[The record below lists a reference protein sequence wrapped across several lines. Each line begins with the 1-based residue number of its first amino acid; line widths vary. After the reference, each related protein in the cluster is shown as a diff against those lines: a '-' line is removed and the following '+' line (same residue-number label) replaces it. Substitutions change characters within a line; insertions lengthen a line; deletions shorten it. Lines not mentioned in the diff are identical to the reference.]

1 MLLFYNQITEKRRIL
16 MTDKKP
22 DKKIQSILDILDKT
36 YPQAECALN
45 FKDPYQLLVA
55 TILSAQC
62 TDKRVNIVT
71 KSLFKKYPSVKSIAQ
86 AKQSELENDIRT
98 TGFFRNKSK
107 NIIASSKMIIEK
119 FNGKVPNTM
128 EQLLTLPGVAR
139 KTANIVLNSGYGI
152 IEGIAVDT
160 HVKRLSGRL
169 GLTKETNPDKIEQG
183 LMNIIPKEKWGDL
196 NHQLVEHGRQICD
209 ARKPDC
215 SICPLNKTC
224 PSAGKC

>member
-1 MLLFYNQITEKRRIL
+1 MA
-16 MTDKKP
+16 DKNP
-22 DKKIQSILDILDKT
+22 DRKIKSILDILDKT

-45 FKDPYQLLVA
+45 FKNPYQLLVS

-71 KSLFKKYPSVKSIAQ
+71 KDLFKKYPMIKDIAN
-86 AKQSELENDIRT
+86 AKQEEFENDIRT
-98 TGFFRNKSK
+98 TGFFRNKTK
-107 NIIASSKMIIEK
+107 NIIATSKIIIENFK
-119 FNGKVPNTM
+119 GKVPKTM
-128 EQLLTLPGVAR
+128 DDLLTLPGVAR

-152 IEGIAVDT
+152 TVGIAVDT

-169 GLTKETNPDKIEQG
+169 GLTKEKNPDKIEQN
-183 LMNIIPKEKWGDL
+183 LMKIIPREKWGDL
-196 NHQLVEHGRQICD
+196 NHQLIEHGRQICN

-215 SICPLNKTC
+215 GNCPLSNIC